1 MWHVRGLTLPGRV
14 VGLSPISYAAA
25 VLGLDLSSRQFAS
38 GFFDGGGIP
47 KAVLESDQ
55 QVNQE
60 QAAPSR
66 TG

>member
-1 MWHVRGLTLPGRV
+1 
-14 VGLSPISYAAA
+14 